1 MGRFAQHISARVRTR
16 KSHCESVPG
25 ARSPQR
31 GRLWHARPRQHPSL
45 PASIRMLHTIRY
57 GRHYDDFVPGVV
69 YEHPWEVTI
78 DEGMLAFFAASFQD
92 AIPTYASKRVAQ
104 ILGFPD
110 RPVHPLVLL
119 NLGLSFSVHDVSEQA
134 IAHLA
139 YLSVRFPN
147 ACFPGDSVNARS
159 RVIGM
164 RPVSTG
170 EKGVVHVR
178 TELRNQRGDIVCSF
192 ERKVLVRAV
201 RHTEHS
207 QQATSPVLDEHH
219 VPLDEPARAPANLL
233 GYLPPHPGLGCF
245 PTHWDDFCVGDVY
258 AHEVGRTVSEAEHMQ
273 LATLCRNSHPLHF
286 DERYCQKNSF
296 AKTRVVFGGLVLAWV
311 LALSS
316 RDVAGNALWDFGL
329 DDGAHPSGVLAGD
342 TLYAASSVLAK
353 EDRGPHAGLVTL
365 RIVGVKNTPARV
377 LLERGDDLFT
387 PELGKSSGRVLEKA
401 VEITRTLLVRKRAQ
415 RA

>member
-1 MGRFAQHISARVRTR
+1 M
-16 KSHCESVPG
+16 
-25 ARSPQR
+25 
-31 GRLWHARPRQHPSL
+31 
-45 PASIRMLHTIRY
+45 RMLHTIRY
-57 GRHYDDFVPGVV
+57 GRHYDDFVPGAV

-92 AIPTYASKRVAQ
+92 AIPTHASKRVATN
-104 ILGFPD
+104 LGFPD

-147 ACFPGDSVNARS
+147 ACFPGDSVSARS

-178 TELRNQRGDIVCSF
+178 TEVRNQRGDIVCSF
-192 ERKVLVRAV
+192 ERKVLVRALRSV
-201 RHTEHS
+201 DPSS
-207 QQATSPVLDEHH
+207 QAAPPVVAEYDVSNDE
-219 VPLDEPARAPANLL
+219 LARAPAHLLRNLPSHPAL
-233 GYLPPHPGLGCF
+233 GSF
-245 PTHWDDFCVGDVY
+245 PTYWEDFSVGDVY

-273 LATLCRNSHPLHF
+273 LSTLCRNSHPLHF
-286 DERYCQKNSF
+286 DERYCQKHSF

-311 LALSS
+311 LALTS
-316 RDVAGNALWDFGL
+316 RDTAGNAIWDFGL

-365 RIVGVKNTPARV
+365 RIVGLKNTPARV

-401 VEITRTLLVRKRAQ
+401 VEITRTLLVRKRAE

>member
-1 MGRFAQHISARVRTR
+1 
-16 KSHCESVPG
+16 
-25 ARSPQR
+25 
-31 GRLWHARPRQHPSL
+31 
-45 PASIRMLHTIRY
+45 MLHAIRY
-57 GRHYDDFVPGVV
+57 GRHYDDFVPGAV
-69 YEHPWEVTI
+69 YQHPWEVTI
-78 DEGMLAFFAASFQD
+78 DEGMLALFAASFQD
-92 AIPTYASKRVAQ
+92 AIPTYASRRVATN
-104 ILGFPD
+104 LGFPD
-110 RPVHPLVLL
+110 RPIHPLILL

-147 ACFPGDSVNARS
+147 ACFPGDSVSAS
-159 RVIGM
+159 SCVIGM

-178 TELRNQRGDIVCSF
+178 TELRNQRDEVVCSF
-192 ERKVLVRAV
+192 ERKALVRAGHLAERP
-201 RHTEHS
+201 RHGQTVVVGPEQVHN
-207 QQATSPVLDEHH
+207 
-219 VPLDEPARAPANLL
+219 EPARAPALLL
-233 GYLPPHPGLGCF
+233 GQLPPHPGRGAF
-245 PTHWDDFCVGDVY
+245 PTYWDDFAVGDVY

-311 LALSS
+311 FALSS
-316 RDVAGNALWDFGL
+316 RDTAGNAVWDFGL

-342 TLYAASSVLAK
+342 TLYAASLVLAK
-353 EDRGPHAGLVTL
+353 EDRGPDAGLVTL

-377 LLERGDDLFT
+377 LIERGDDLFT
-387 PELGKSSGRVLEKA
+387 PELGKSSGRVAEKA

-415 RA
+415 V

>member
-1 MGRFAQHISARVRTR
+1 
-16 KSHCESVPG
+16 
-25 ARSPQR
+25 
-31 GRLWHARPRQHPSL
+31 
-45 PASIRMLHTIRY
+45 MLHAIRY
-57 GRHYDDFVPGVV
+57 GRHYDDFVPGAV
-69 YEHPWEVTI
+69 YQHPWDVTI
-78 DEGMLAFFAASFQD
+78 DDGMLALFSASFQD
-92 AIPTYASKRVAQ
+92 AIPTHASRRVATN
-104 ILGFPD
+104 LGFPD

-147 ACFPGDSVNARS
+147 ACFPGDSVNAS
-159 RVIGM
+159 STVIGM

-170 EKGVVHVR
+170 DKGVVHVR
-178 TELRNQRGDIVCSF
+178 TELRSQKGEVVCSF
-192 ERKVLVRAV
+192 ERKALVRAGHLSERPAPENIV
-201 RHTEHS
+201 
-207 QQATSPVLDEHH
+207 VLDSEPPHH
-219 VPLDEPARAPANLL
+219 EPPRAPDILL
-233 GYLPPHPGLGCF
+233 GSLPPHPLLGSF
-245 PTHWDDFCVGDVY
+245 PTYWEDFVVGDVY

-286 DERYCQKNSF
+286 DERYCQKHSF

-316 RDVAGNALWDFGL
+316 RDIAGNAVWDFGL

-342 TLYAASSVLAK
+342 TLYAASSVLEKA
-353 EDRGPHAGLVTL
+353 DRGPDAGLVTL
-365 RIVGVKNTPARV
+365 RIVGVKNTPARA
-377 LLERGDDLFT
+377 LLERGEDLFT
-387 PELGKSSGRVLEKA
+387 PELGKSSGRVVEKA